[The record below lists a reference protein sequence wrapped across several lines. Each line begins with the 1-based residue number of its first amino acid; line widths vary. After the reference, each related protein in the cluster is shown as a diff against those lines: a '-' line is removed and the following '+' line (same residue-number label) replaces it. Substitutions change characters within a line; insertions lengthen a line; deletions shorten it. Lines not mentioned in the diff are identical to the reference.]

1 MWKSYFKIVSRH
13 LWKNRSYTLINL
25 LGLTVGIACCLLI
38 MIYVQDEGSYDKWH
52 ENGDRIY
59 RMALERKYPGR
70 SRHYAIIPQS
80 YGESLKEELPEVDDF
95 CRLFYFQG
103 ANMIIQQGQQTF
115 EENQLMW
122 ADSNFF
128 QIFDIPLLAGDQ
140 LSALTKPNT
149 VVITESQAK
158 KYFGSENPVGKVL
171 DIAQNDQDLEVT
183 GVCAD
188 LPEQT
193 HLSFNMLIS
202 SSTLGF
208 LQQPNYVSFS
218 AYTYLLLA
226 PGATP
231 TQVETKIPD
240 LVTKYASGQILQN
253 FGVNYEEYQKQ
264 GNGYIYSLQAL
275 PDIYLTSNL
284 EAEIKPP
291 GSLDRIRFFV
301 LIAGLILLIAC
312 INFMNLSTARSAGRA
327 REVGIRKTLG
337 SARHQ
342 LTLQFL
348 AEAFLNSLVSTILAF
363 GLALSLLGP
372 FNALTGKQLPLS
384 SLLDWRYFLLIPL
397 IALVTGLLSGTYPAF
412 FLSRF
417 KPMEVLRGRLYA
429 TKQGAGLRRV
439 LVVFQFGVS
448 VFLIISTIMV
458 YRQMS
463 YAQNKSLGFNKSQ
476 LLTVQ
481 NAGGMTV
488 QQGETFKEELR
499 KLSGVEMVSGCS
511 SQPGQQY
518 FGMSFRPPGG
528 EESTTGSGLIVDEGY
543 VECME
548 MEMVAGRSFSKQFMD
563 TLSVVVNEAAVRE
576 MGLAEEQAVGTRL
589 VSSDNILN
597 PNPDEASTYTIIGV
611 VKDFHFQSL
620 HQVVSPL
627 FLVHNQ
633 RSFTAGVDPLITV
646 RLSGSDLPQT
656 IGSMESLWKEFL
668 PHMPF
673 NYTFLDQEWAQLY
686 EKEQNMQQVYS
697 IFSLLAIFIACLGLL
712 ALAAYTVE
720 TRTKEIGIRKV
731 LGASTTGIIRLLS
744 QDFLKLVLLSILI
757 ASPFAWWTM
766 REWLQDFAYRVSMEW
781 WVFVLAGVVAIA
793 IAFLTVSLQSVRAA
807 LANPVK
813 SLRSE

>member
-13 LWKNRSYTLINL
+13 LWKNRSYTFINL

-38 MIYVQDEGSYDKWH
+38 LIYVQDELSYDKWH
-52 ENGDRIY
+52 DDGDRIY

-70 SRHYAIIPQS
+70 SRNYAIIPQS
-80 YGESLKEELPEVDDF
+80 YGATIKDEFPEVEDF

-103 ANMIIQQGQQTF
+103 ANMVIKQGSQTF

-128 QIFDIPLLAGDQ
+128 QLFNVPLLAGDE
-140 LSALTKPNT
+140 STALVKPNT
-149 VVITESQAK
+149 VVLTESQAEK
-158 KYFGSENPVGKVL
+158 FFGSENPIGKVL
-171 DIAQNDQDLEVT
+171 DIAQNNQDLEVT

-188 LPEQT
+188 LPDQT
-193 HLSFNMLIS
+193 HLAFNMLIS

-208 LQQPNYVSFS
+208 LQQPNYINFS
-218 AYTYLLLA
+218 AYTYLLLSPNA
-226 PGATP
+226 DPA
-231 TQVETKIPD
+231 QVEAKLPD
-240 LVTKYASGQILQN
+240 LVTKYASGQVMQQ
-253 FGVNYEEYQKQ
+253 FGVNYEAYQKQ
-264 GNGYIYSLQAL
+264 GNGYIYTLQAL

-291 GSLDRIRFFV
+291 GSMERIKFFV

-337 SARHQ
+337 SGRHQ
-342 LTLQFL
+342 LTFQFL
-348 AEAFLNSLVSTILAF
+348 TEAFLNSLVSTVLAY
-363 GLALSLLGP
+363 GLALALLQP
-372 FNALTGKQLPLS
+372 FNALTGKDLPIS
-384 SLLDWRYFLLIPL
+384 SLLDWRYLLLIPG
-397 IALVTGLLSGTYPAF
+397 IAVLTGLLSGTYPAF

-429 TKQGAGLRRV
+429 TKKGAGLRRV

-463 YAQNKSLGFNKSQ
+463 FAQNKALGFNKSQ

-481 NAGGMTV
+481 NAGSLTA
-488 QQGETFKEELR
+488 QQEETFKEELR

-528 EESTTGSGLIVDEGY
+528 EESTTGSGLIVDEDY
-543 VECME
+543 IECME
-548 MEMVAGRSFSKQFMD
+548 MEMVAGRTFSREFMD
-563 TLSVVVNEAAVRE
+563 TLSIVVNEAAVRE
-576 MGLAEEQAVGTRL
+576 MELGTTDAVGTRL
-589 VSSDNILN
+589 VSSDAFL
-597 PNPDEASTYTIIGV
+597 NPDENEPSVYTIIGV

-620 HQVVSPL
+620 HNVVSPL

-646 RLSGSDLPQT
+646 RLGATDLQQT
-656 IGSMESLWKEFL
+656 IAGIEGLWKQFL
-668 PHMPF
+668 PDMPF
-673 NYTFLDQEWAQLY
+673 NYQFLDQEWAQLY

-697 IFSLLAIFIACLGLL
+697 VFSLLAIFIACLGLL

-731 LGASTTGIIRLLS
+731 LGATTGGIIGLLS
-744 QDFLKLVLLSILI
+744 RDFLKLVLLSIVI

-766 REWLQDFAYRVSMEW
+766 REWLQDFAYRVSIEW
-781 WVFVLAGVVAIA
+781 WVFVLAGIIAIG
-793 IAFLTVSLQSVRAA
+793 IAFLTVSLQSVKAA

>member
-13 LWKNRSYTLINL
+13 LWKNRSYTFINL

-38 MIYVQDEGSYDKWH
+38 LIYVQDEWSYDKWH
-52 ENGDRIY
+52 DNGDRIY

-80 YGESLKEELPEVDDF
+80 YGASITDELPEVDDY

-103 ANMIIQQGQQTF
+103 ANMIINQGAETF

-128 QIFDIPLLAGDQ
+128 QFFDLPLLAGDKN
-140 LSALTKPNT
+140 SALVKPNT
-149 VVITESQAK
+149 VVLTQSQAE
-158 KYFGSENPVGKVL
+158 KYFGSENPIGKVL

-188 LPEQT
+188 LPDQT
-193 HLSFNMLIS
+193 HLAFNMLIS
-202 SSTLGF
+202 SGTLGF
-208 LQQPNYVSFS
+208 LEQPNYINFS

-226 PGATP
+226 PNATP
-231 TQVETKIPD
+231 EQVEAKLPD
-240 LVTKYASGQILQN
+240 LVTKFASGQVMQQ
-253 FGVNYEEYQKQ
+253 FGVNYEAYQRQ

-291 GSLDRIRFFV
+291 GSLERLRFFM

-337 SARHQ
+337 SGRHQ
-342 LTLQFL
+342 LTFQFL
-348 AEAFLNSLVSTILAF
+348 TEAMLNSMVSTLLAY
-363 GLALSLLGP
+363 GLAVAMLQP
-372 FNALTGKQLPLS
+372 FNALTGKNLPLS
-384 SLLDWRYFLLIPL
+384 SLLDWRFLLLIPV
-397 IALVTGLLSGTYPAF
+397 IALFTGLLSGTYPAF

-429 TKQGAGLRRV
+429 TKKGAGLRRA

-448 VFLIISTIMV
+448 VFLIISTIMI

-476 LLTVQ
+476 VLTIQ
-481 NAGGMTV
+481 NAGAMTV
-488 QQGETFKEELR
+488 QQEETFKEELR
-499 KLSGVEMVSGCS
+499 KLSGVETVSGCS

-528 EESTTGSGLIVDEGY
+528 DESITGSGLIVDEDY

-548 MEMVAGRSFSKQFMD
+548 MDIVAGRSFSKQFMD
-563 TLSVVVNEAAVRE
+563 TLSVVINEAAARE
-576 MGLAEEQAVGTRL
+576 MGIGDGAVGTRL
-589 VSSDNILN
+589 VSSDQFLN
-597 PNPDEASTYTIIGV
+597 PNPEEPSVYTVIGV
-611 VKDFHFQSL
+611 VKDFHFQSI
-620 HQVVSPL
+620 HNVVSPL

-633 RSFTAGVDPLITV
+633 RSFTAGVDPLVTV
-646 RLSGSDLPQT
+646 RLSGSNLQQT
-656 IGSMESLWKEFL
+656 IGSMETVWQQFL
-668 PHMPF
+668 PNQPF
-673 NYTFLDQEWAQLY
+673 NYQFLDQQWAQLY

-731 LGASTTGIIRLLS
+731 LGASTGGIIGLLS
-744 QDFLKLVLLSILI
+744 QDFLKLVLLAILI
-757 ASPFAWWTM
+757 ASPFAWWAM

-781 WVFVLAGVVAIA
+781 WVFVVAGILAVG
-793 IAFLTVSLQSVRAA
+793 IAFLTVSLQSVKAA
-807 LANPVK
+807 MANPVK